1 MEKESWN
8 QGCTSGIMGQDT
20 AERPHQVR
28 LGGDCGGGGDLEGG
42 RVQLIQTGLHR
53 LRKLLD
59 RV

>member
-1 MEKESWN
+1 MEEERRD

-28 LGGDCGGGGDLEGG
+28 LGVGVGVWG
-42 RVQLIQTGLHR
+42 VQLIQTGLHR